1 MSEEN
6 SNTESDIK
14 EFDENPFDHQN
25 KRPEDVVRLFYLHD
39 VPVIPVVSKRGML
52 LGVLRKESVIA
63 ELSDI
68 ERVEKLKIDEFITR
82 LAARMSF
89 DDLLP
94 FGKIKEFV
102 VINIFGE
109 EQGTWSRLQLFSACD
124 TSRGTAPET
133 EIKKQQEDQALEWM
147 IYLILEHIP
156 RALYALNSKGSTIF
170 YNSHFEDIYAEKIK
184 NDVDPK
190 YVEKMLSDPSR
201 NELFA
206 EINDND
212 LYFYNTELELFYEKV
227 PLLSSGRKSG
237 FLIFFDKKEMDEKS
251 FTVPG
256 VDLRGKSLQDILDSV
271 ERHLLVE
278 ALRNN
283 EKHDKAAEA
292 LKISKQ
298 VLSSKIKKFSINET
312 KNQKSK

>member
-1 MSEEN
+1 MNEQN
-6 SNTESDIK
+6 SNPESETK

-94 FGKIKEFV
+94 YGKIKEFI

-124 TSRGTAPET
+124 TSRGTAPES

-170 YNSHFEDIYAEKIK
+170 YNSHFEDIYTEKLK
-184 NDVDPK
+184 NEVDPK
-190 YVEKMLSDPSR
+190 HVEKLLSNPSK

-212 LYFYNTELELFYEKV
+212 LYFYNTELGMFYEKV
-227 PLLSSGRKSG
+227 PLLSGGRKSG
-237 FLIFFDKKEMDEKS
+237 FLIFFDNKS
-251 FTVPG
+251 SSDNAFTVPG
-256 VDLRGKSLQDILDSV
+256 VDLRGKSLQDVLDSV
-271 ERHLLVE
+271 ERHMIVE
-278 ALRNN
+278 ALQKHENN
-283 EKHDKAAEA
+283 EKAAESLNLSRQA
-292 LKISKQ
+292 LGT
-298 VLSSKIKKFSINET
+298 KIKKFGIANL
-312 KNQKSK
+312 KK

>member
-6 SNTESDIK
+6 RNIQSDTR
-14 EFDENPFDHQN
+14 EFEENPFDHQN

-39 VPVIPVVSKRGML
+39 VPIIPVVSRRGML
-52 LGVLRKESVIA
+52 LGILRKENVIG

-94 FGKIKEFV
+94 YGKIKEFI

-124 TSRGTAPET
+124 TSRGSAPAEA
-133 EIKKQQEDQALEWM
+133 EIRKQQEDQALEWM

-170 YNSHFEDIYAEKIK
+170 YNSHFEEIFTEKLK
-184 NDVDPK
+184 KEVDPEH
-190 YVEKMLSDPSR
+190 VEKLLREPSK

-212 LYFYNTELELFYEKV
+212 LYFYNTELEMFYEKV
-227 PLLSSGRKSG
+227 PLLSSGKKSG
-237 FLIFFDKKEMDEKS
+237 FLIFFDNKS
-251 FTVPG
+251 TADYSFKIPG
-256 VDLRGKSLQDILDSV
+256 VDLRGKSLQEIIDSV
-271 ERHLLVE
+271 ERHMLVE

-283 EKHDKAAEA
+283 ATRDKAAEA
-292 LKISKQ
+292 LKISKNS
-298 VLSSKIKKFSINET
+298 LASKIKKFGINET
-312 KNQKSK
+312 KKP

>member
-1 MSEEN
+1 MSED
-6 SNTESDIK
+6 NTNTDSEIK
-14 EFDENPFDHQN
+14 EFEENPFDHQN

-52 LGVLRKESVIA
+52 LGILRKESVIA

-68 ERVEKLKIDEFITR
+68 ERVEKMKIDEFITR

-94 FGKIKEFV
+94 YGKIKEFI

-124 TSRGTAPET
+124 TSRGSAPEA

-170 YNSHFEDIYAEKIK
+170 YNSHFEDICSEKLK
-184 NDVDPK
+184 KEVDPK
-190 YVEKMLSDPSR
+190 QVERLLSDPAK

-212 LYFYNTELELFYEKV
+212 LYFYNTELEMFYEKV
-227 PLLSSGRKSG
+227 PLMSSGKKSG
-237 FLIFFDKKEMDEKS
+237 FLIFFDNKS
-251 FTVPG
+251 TSDNAFKVPG
-256 VDLRGKSLQDILDSV
+256 VDLRGKSLQDILESV
-271 ERHLLVE
+271 ERHMVVE
-278 ALRNN
+278 ALRNMEN
-283 EKHDKAAEA
+283 HDKAAES
-292 LKISKQ
+292 LKITKQ
-298 VLSSKIKKFSINET
+298 ALVTKIKKFGISDT
-312 KNQKSK
+312 KKQKSK

>member
-1 MSEEN
+1 MSEDN
-6 SNTESDIK
+6 RNTENDVK
-14 EFDENPFDHQN
+14 EFEENPFDHQN

-94 FGKIKEFV
+94 YGKIKEFI

-124 TSRGTAPET
+124 TSRGSAPES

-170 YNSHFEDIYAEKIK
+170 YNSHFEDIYIEKLK
-184 NDVDPK
+184 SEVDPK
-190 YVEKMLSDPSR
+190 HVEKLLSDPSK

-212 LYFYNTELELFYEKV
+212 LYFYNAELGLFYEKV
-227 PLLSSGRKSG
+227 PLLSNGRKSG
-237 FLIFFDKKEMDEKS
+237 FLIFFDKSGSTENA

-271 ERHLLVE
+271 ERHMIVE
-278 ALRNN
+278 ALRKHENN
-283 EKHDKAAEA
+283 EKAAKS
-292 LKISKQ
+292 LNLSKQ
-298 VLSSKIKKFSINET
+298 VLAAKVKKYGIAESKK
-312 KNQKSK
+312 

>member
-1 MSEEN
+1 MSEDN
-6 SNTESDIK
+6 RNTENDVK
-14 EFDENPFDHQN
+14 EFEENPFDHQN

-52 LGVLRKESVIA
+52 LGILRKESVIA

-82 LAARMSF
+82 LAAKMSF

-94 FGKIKEFV
+94 FGKIKEFI

-109 EQGTWSRLQLFSACD
+109 EQGAWSRLQLFSACD
-124 TSRGTAPET
+124 TSRGTAPES

-170 YNSHFEDIYAEKIK
+170 YNSHFEDIYIEKLK
-184 NDVDPK
+184 SEVDPK
-190 YVEKMLSDPSR
+190 HVEKLLSDPSK

-212 LYFYNTELELFYEKV
+212 LYFYNAELGLFYEKV

-237 FLIFFDKKEMDEKS
+237 FLIFFDNRSSAENA

-271 ERHLLVE
+271 ERHMIVE
-278 ALRNN
+278 ALRKHENN
-283 EKHDKAAEA
+283 EKAAKS
-292 LKISKQ
+292 LNLSKQ
-298 VLSSKIKKFSINET
+298 VLAAKVKKYGITESKK
-312 KNQKSK
+312 